1 MRIFDLHAD
10 IGTDILETKMAQ
22 KVDNVLMS
30 KHYDKLQQGEV
41 ACSALACYFT
51 GNEDWDTM
59 QKMVLATEEDVKN
72 SPVHCILSKEDLEMM
87 DDKQNVII
95 TVEGMCGIKEDPE
108 EKIQWL
114 YDHGVRIASLCWNDQ
129 NALASGKNGSSLNG
143 LTELG
148 KRAILK
154 MNELNMIIDV
164 SHANEKTFWDIL
176 ALSSKPVIATHSNMR
191 KLANVDRNLSDQQ
204 FLALAEKGGLS
215 GLNAARNFID
225 ANTENQDSDHLAMH
239 AVRMKELA
247 GIEHIAIG
255 FDFMDFLGDYD
266 NSMAKDL
273 NSAKEAQNMVNAL
286 KKFFTEE
293 EVEKITWSNA
303 VEFLKKWL

>member
-51 GNEDWDTM
+51 GDEDWDMM

-72 SPVHCILSKEDLEMM
+72 SPVHCILSKEDLNEM
-87 DDKQNVII
+87 DEKQNVII
-95 TVEGMCGIKEDPE
+95 TVEGMCGIKDNPE

-143 LTELG
+143 LTDLG

-225 ANTENQDSDHLAMH
+225 ANTENQDSTHLAMH

-286 KKFFTEE
+286 RKFFTEQ